1 MRLSNPILKAILKY
15 RNHPKI
21 IAIRN
26 ANINPDFYFNKITV
40 EEFYKEIRK
49 LSSRKSALSIDIPI
63 RVFKENA
70 DIFADYTF
78 GFTFTFSFLSI
89 FESANITPV
98 FKKGYRCSKENYHPV
113 SILPVTSKFFE
124 EITLQTNNNF
134 HGSITVQIPM
144 WVLVLNICALLMDLL
159 KPFDC
164 LPHELIIAKLNAYG
178 FNVPVLKLMD
188 LFLVI
193 SDTEFSS
200 YVDDNTKYDSGNSI
214 DDVISSLKESSEK
227 LFQ

>member
-1 MRLSNPILKAILKY
+1 
-15 RNHPKI
+15 
-21 IAIRN
+21 
-26 ANINPDFYFNKITV
+26 
-40 EEFYKEIRK
+40 
-49 LSSRKSALSIDIPI
+49 
-63 RVFKENA
+63 
-70 DIFADYTF
+70 
-78 GFTFTFSFLSI
+78 
-89 FESANITPV
+89 
-98 FKKGYRCSKENYHPV
+98 
-113 SILPVTSKFFE
+113 
-124 EITLQTNNNF
+124 
-134 HGSITVQIPM
+134 M

-159 KPFDC
+159 KAFDC

-200 YVDDNTKYDSGNSI
+200 YVDDNTIYDSGNSI